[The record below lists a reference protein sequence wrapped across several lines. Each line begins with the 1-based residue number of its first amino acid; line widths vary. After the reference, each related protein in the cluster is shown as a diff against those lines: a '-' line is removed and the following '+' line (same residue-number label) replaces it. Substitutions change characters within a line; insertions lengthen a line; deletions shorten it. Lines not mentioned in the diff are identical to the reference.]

1 MNISLTPE
9 LEEMVRRKVES
20 GMYNSASE
28 VIREALRL
36 FREQEQIRQQRLEVL
51 RTEIQIGLDELDQ
64 GLGISVDDQVI
75 EDIKARGR
83 MRLASAAR
91 KVAENKP

>member
-9 LEEMVRRKVES
+9 LEEMVRQKVES

-36 FREQEQIRQQRLEVL
+36 FSEQEQIRQQRLEVL
-51 RTEIQIGLDELDQ
+51 RKEIQIGLDELDQ

>member
-9 LEEMVRRKVES
+9 LEEMVRQKVES

-36 FREQEQIRQQRLEVL
+36 LKEQNQMRQQRLEEL
-51 RTEIQIGLDELDQ
+51 RREVQIGLDELDQ
-64 GLGISVDDQVI
+64 GLGMPLTDELI

-83 MRLASAAR
+83 MKLASKAR

>member
-9 LEEMVRRKVES
+9 LEEMVRQKVES

-36 FREQEQIRQQRLEVL
+36 LKEQNQMRQQRLEEL
-51 RTEIQIGLDELDQ
+51 RREVQIGLDELDQ
-64 GLGISVDDQVI
+64 GLGIPLTDELI

-83 MRLASAAR
+83 MRLASKAR